1 MSLTPCN
8 CSLWC
13 FRRDTYLFTIVVK
26 NKETGFGIPVA
37 FLLTKTQKWELLKEW
52 LCQLKAKMDQLCAEP
67 YFPTAVITDQGTNEI
82 NAIQYAF
89 DFKPRIFYCAWHIL
103 QAWERNFTK
112 EKLGMDNISI
122 AKKKERKDRVSE
134 TFLTSL

>member
-1 MSLTPCN
+1 
-8 CSLWC
+8 
-13 FRRDTYLFTIVVK
+13 
-26 NKETGFGIPVA
+26 
-37 FLLTKTQKWELLKEW
+37 
-52 LCQLKAKMDQLCAEP
+52 MDQLCTEP